1 MSGPVG
7 IFDSGIG
14 GLSVAREIRR
24 LLPAEHLLYVAD
36 SAYVPYGDRTVG
48 EVRAR
53 TLAAGRWLQE
63 QGARILVV
71 ACNTASGAA
80 LELLRECLSIPVVGL
95 EPAVKPAVAASQN
108 GRVGV
113 MATVGT
119 LRSERYA
126 RLVENHANGSRV
138 IPQPCPGLA
147 DMIEDGHLDDDLLRA
162 SIDGY
167 VAPLK
172 EAGVDTVVLGCTH
185 YPFVRE
191 QIAAA
196 LGPEV
201 RIVDSGPAI
210 ARQTERVLREAGELE
225 PGGPGSLRILTTG
238 DPAEV
243 AAVAARIWGEP
254 IPVARLDLVH
264 APLSPEW
271 TAVGVAPDVQSQPA
285 RPPIPAPS

>member
-80 LELLRECLSIPVVGL
+80 LELLRERLSIPVVGL
-95 EPAVKPAVAASQN
+95 EPAVKPAVAASRN

-126 RLVENHANGSRV
+126 RLVENHGNGSRV

-147 DMIEDGHLDDDLLRA
+147 DMIEDGHLDDDLLHA
-162 SIDGY
+162 SIDRY

-264 APLSPEW
+264 EPLSPEW
-271 TAVGVAPDVQSQPA
+271 TAVGVAPNLQS
-285 RPPIPAPS
+285 